1 MSSTDCSPNFILV
14 RLIFMNDF
22 PKESSPFDFDD
33 EQIGA
38 NGSVQSGGSRTFLR
52 WSIILTAIS
61 FAVSLAGS
69 VMGNNVTGDSQLES
83 IAFTLNRFGMMA
95 MLLGCIG
102 IFAAFRW
109 PSIAKSLAV
118 NQQPDQKKWS
128 TWWKLL
134 IGSIVGT
141 GGVIASLVA
150 LAFLTRGQGTIVLMY
165 VIPLLP
171 PFFLVMGIWNQ
182 GVLRAY
188 WLGVGLC
195 MFLGSRGGNQALL
208 SYYLTAGSSYGYTS
222 YQEPTVFGDMTAYYS
237 LVSILIDIAQAVGA
251 GLLCSGYVSL
261 LESSQRRKSM
271 GEAIASERA
280 DLLQNPLGGTTI
292 DPMVPEKS

>member
-1 MSSTDCSPNFILV
+1 MDDDKSTDPN
-14 RLIFMNDF
+14 
-22 PKESSPFDFDD
+22 PFDF
-33 EQIGA
+33 EEESGEAQR
-38 NGSVQSGGSRTFLR
+38 NVQSGGSRSFLR
-52 WSIILTAIS
+52 WSIILTAVS
-61 FAVSLAGS
+61 FFVSLAGS
-69 VMGNNVTGDSQLES
+69 VMGNNVNGDLQLES
-83 IAFTLNRFGMMA
+83 IASALNRFGMVA

-109 PSIAKSLAV
+109 PSFVKSMAMH
-118 NQQPDQKKWS
+118 QHSKRKRWS

-134 IGSIVGT
+134 MGSIVGT

-150 LAFLTRGQGTIVLMY
+150 LAFLTGGRGTLVLLY
-165 VIPLLP
+165 VIPVLP

-195 MFLGSRGGNQALL
+195 MFLGSRWGNEALL
-208 SYYLTAGSSYGYTS
+208 SYYFSPGQYGYTS
-222 YQEPTVFGDMTAYYS
+222 YQEPTVFGDMMTYYS

-271 GEAIASERA
+271 GEAIPSERA
-280 DLLQNPLGGTTI
+280 DLLQIPVEGTKI